1 MSQTKSFK
9 DIQISTL
16 KEACLRKDREVFA
29 HRQAYEK
36 LNFELMQVQI
46 RLREVEEKL
55 EQARETSIHDFLTGL
70 ATRAEIEGQIAHHF
84 HLLERTKRHVEGGA
98 VPNADQEE
106 FSLMYIDLND
116 FKRVNDTFGHEAGDT
131 ILVNFAAFLKQY
143 FNRGSDIIARLG
155 GDEFVVL
162 LAGVTPKSKAERI
175 KEKFLNAANDFEV
188 SVTDNEGNEHIVAVR
203 CSVGVSSTSDGH
215 TNSKELKAAADK
227 EMYAHKAYSKS
238 AA

>member
-1 MSQTKSFK
+1 MNQPKSFK

-16 KEACLRKDREVFA
+16 KEACLRKDHEIVA
-29 HRQAYEK
+29 HKKAYEK
-36 LNFELMQVQI
+36 LNFELMQAQI
-46 RLREVEEKL
+46 RLRDAEEQLFK
-55 EQARETSIHDFLTGL
+55 AREMSIQDFLTGL

-84 HLLERTKRHVEGGA
+84 HLLERTKRHVEGGD

-116 FKRVNDTFGHEAGDT
+116 FKQINDTYGHEAGDT
-131 ILVNFAAFLKQY
+131 VLLNFAAFLKQY

-162 LAGVTPKSKAERI
+162 LAGVTPKAKAERI
-175 KEKFLNAANDFEV
+175 KERFLEAAKDFEV
-188 SVTDNEGNEHIVAVR
+188 SVTDNEGKEHIVAVR

-215 TNSKELKAAADK
+215 TNAKELKIAADK
-227 EMYAHKAYSKS
+227 EMYAHKAATKS
-238 AA
+238 AV